1 MERSTVTGALMCR
14 ACVRIRNTRA
24 APRARVSQYTGI
36 GDYIQLFCFWS
47 TSCQLR
53 SEIYR
58 ADAFLALTVYLTA
71 PKTEQHMKG
80 CNGARI

>member
-36 GDYIQLFCFWS
+36 GDYIQLFCFWYELS
-47 TSCQLR
+47 AEKR
-53 SEIYR
+53 EIYR
-58 ADAFLALTVYLTA
+58 ADAFLAV
-71 PKTEQHMKG
+71 
-80 CNGARI
+80 